1 MNSQAFDS
9 WVGESPETASGFILV
24 AHGLNLKPSRM
35 LPLAQTLCRASEG
48 QTPRGM
54 ACRILV
60 LQGHEEDSPSQM
72 RQVSAQSWKNTIL
85 AEIRSLQ
92 AIAGERPIHFLG
104 FSLGALVGT
113 WGLQQFEES
122 PFQKMALIAPPLE
135 TRGYVRL
142 AALLPGPGSWT
153 LPSKNHPDYR
163 ANDRTSL
170 AAYRALFE
178 IQDEVRSGNPLR
190 LNLDTRVWVS
200 PKDELVSAKKL
211 SKKAA
216 RAGWNHWSI
225 QEVGSIEPNLRPIYH
240 HLLIDEA
247 SMGTE
252 AWQEMQSG
260 LLQHFGI

>member
-1 MNSQAFDS
+1 MNSQSLAS
-9 WVGESPETASGFILV
+9 WVGESPENASGFILI

-35 LPLAQTLCRASEG
+35 LPLAQTLCHASEG
-48 QTPRGM
+48 QTPRGL

-85 AEIRSLQ
+85 AEIRALQ

-104 FSLGALVGT
+104 FSLGALVGA

-142 AALLPGPGSWT
+142 AALIPGPGSWT
-153 LPSKNHPDYR
+153 LPSKNHPEYR

-190 LNLDTRVWVS
+190 LNIDTRVWVS

-211 SKKAA
+211 AKKAA
-216 RAGWNHWSI
+216 SAGWTQWSI
-225 QEVGSIEPNLRPIYH
+225 QNVGSIEPTLRPTYH

-247 SMGTE
+247 SMGHE
-252 AWQEMQSG
+252 AWQEMQRA
-260 LLQHFGI
+260 LEKHFGI